1 MERIMKDES
10 MQSVTERR
18 KYVAPSVERVILDPV
33 KEMLQGCPIVEGGKS
48 GTACGIPT
56 NFS

>member
-1 MERIMKDES
+1 MKDES
-10 MQSVTERR
+10 FQSGPARH
-18 KYVAPSVERVILDPV
+18 KYVPPSIERVILDPV

-48 GTACGIPT
+48 GTACGTPT

>member
-1 MERIMKDES
+1 MKDES
-10 MQSVTERR
+10 IQSVTERR

-48 GTACGIPT
+48 GTACTVPT